1 MRSRIQLLQFGR
13 SIGVR
18 PKVLEFSAHKVPL
31 CLRLQQRRHIT
42 ADEKPLP
49 EAERPKGPNQDQL
62 PHVSEEAAATG
73 KITGEGGPEVEEQ
86 GSPVQE
92 VLKRDEKSQEKAP
105 KVMQEELKASSPKGS
120 RSYSTS
126 TSRRAQAMI
135 NPESAEVENPGHIFG
150 LPELPLPS
158 TSHLK
163 HRYDP
168 VVHQVT
174 NLLMQDGKLS
184 KAQRVR
190 PTWL

>member
-1 MRSRIQLLQFGR
+1 MRPRIQLLYSGR
-13 SIGVR
+13 SMGIR
-18 PKVLEFSAHKVPL
+18 SKVPEFSAHRIPS
-31 CLRLQQRRHIT
+31 CLRLQQRRTIT

-49 EAERPKGPNQDQL
+49 ESEQPRGPNQDQL

-73 KITGEGGPEVEEQ
+73 KITGEGGPDVDQ
-86 GSPVQE
+86 SSPVQE
-92 VLKRDEKSQEKAP
+92 ILKRDEKGQEKAP
-105 KVMQEELKASSPKGS
+105 QVLQEELKASSPKGS

-135 NPESAEVENPGHIFG
+135 NPESAEVQNEGHIFG

-168 VVHQVT
+168 IIHQVT